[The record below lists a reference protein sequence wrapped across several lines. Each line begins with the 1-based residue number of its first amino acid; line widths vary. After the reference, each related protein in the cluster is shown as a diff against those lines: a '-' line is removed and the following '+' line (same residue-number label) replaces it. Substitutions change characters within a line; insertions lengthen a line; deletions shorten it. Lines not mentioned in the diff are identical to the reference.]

1 MKENRSLSI
10 KQKYE
15 LEEFLKND
23 TYLKDKKLD
32 LSSYEKYIRSL
43 NVFDTAQ
50 ITYLIYA
57 YMMPCDEMI
66 KDINYYEIIASPKL
80 NALLFINKFIYKYLT
95 EDDRIL
101 TRKEYNFL
109 YKIAI
114 NRIMEIRKINKYV
127 KNMAQTK
134 KRRVRVKMYPMSRT
148 K

>member
-10 KQKYE
+10 KQKFE

-43 NVFDTAQ
+43 NIFDTAQ

-66 KDINYYEIIASPKL
+66 KDINYYDNVSPKL
-80 NALLFINKFIYKYLT
+80 NALLFINKFIYKYLV

-127 KNMAQTK
+127 ENMTQTK
-134 KRRVRVKMYPMSRT
+134 KRRVRVK
-148 K
+148 

>member
-10 KQKYE
+10 KQKFE
-15 LEEFLKND
+15 LEFFLKND
-23 TYLKDKKLD
+23 TYLKDKNLD

-43 NVFDTAQ
+43 NIFDTAQ

-66 KDINYYEIIASPKL
+66 KDINYYDNVSPKL
-80 NALLFINKFIYKYLT
+80 NASLFINKFIYKYLV

-114 NRIMEIRKINKYV
+114 NRIMEIRKINKYIE
-127 KNMAQTK
+127 NMTQTK
-134 KRRVRVKMYPMSRT
+134 KRRVRIK
-148 K
+148 

>member
-10 KQKYE
+10 KQKFE

-43 NVFDTAQ
+43 NIFDTAQ

-66 KDINYYEIIASPKL
+66 KDINYYDNVSPNL
-80 NALLFINKFIYKYLT
+80 NALLFINKFIYKYLV

-127 KNMAQTK
+127 ENMTQTK
-134 KRRVRVKMYPMSRT
+134 KRRVRVK
-148 K
+148 

>member
-10 KQKYE
+10 KQKFE
-15 LEEFLKND
+15 LEFFLKND
-23 TYLKDKKLD
+23 TYLKDKNLD

-43 NVFDTAQ
+43 NIFDTAQ

-66 KDINYYEIIASPKL
+66 KDINYYDNVSPKL
-80 NALLFINKFIYKYLT
+80 NASLFINKFIYKYLV

-114 NRIMEIRKINKYV
+114 NRIMEIRKINKYIE
-127 KNMAQTK
+127 NMTQAK
-134 KRRVRVKMYPMSRT
+134 KRRVRIK
-148 K
+148 

>member
-10 KQKYE
+10 KQKFE

-23 TYLKDKKLD
+23 TYLKDKNLD

-43 NVFDTAQ
+43 NIFDTAQ

-66 KDINYYEIIASPKL
+66 KDINYYDNVSPKL
-80 NALLFINKFIYKYLT
+80 NALLFINKFIYKYLV

-127 KNMAQTK
+127 ENMTQTK
-134 KRRVRVKMYPMSRT
+134 KRRVRVK
-148 K
+148 